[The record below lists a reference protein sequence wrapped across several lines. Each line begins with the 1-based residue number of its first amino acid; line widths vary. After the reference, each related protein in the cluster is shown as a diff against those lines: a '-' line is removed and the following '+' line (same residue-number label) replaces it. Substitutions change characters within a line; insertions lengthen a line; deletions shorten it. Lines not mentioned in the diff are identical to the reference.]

1 MIKRI
6 SSLKQFGIFRNFAW
20 DADEL
25 DDFGRYNLLYGWNY
39 SGKTTLSR
47 VFSALQAPEKPLV
60 YPGGT
65 FEVQRLNTFGVAQ

>member
-6 SSLKQFGIFRNFAW
+6 SKLNQFGIFRNFAW
-20 DADEL
+20 DSAEV

-47 VFSALQAPEKPLV
+47 VFSALQAPDKPLAD
-60 YPGGT
+60 PGGT
-65 FEVQRLNTFGVAQ
+65 FEVQRFNLFGVAQ